1 MAAMHDGDAP
11 HAGGTFVSPTVA
23 RAFAWTLVTLTFAFV
38 INVYLTIWQG
48 FPGEAAGLAG
58 LGFGEVKEGTS
69 TGLGVFQI
77 VIYVLAVAGAIGY
90 SVKTPNTLREDSAK
104 MSGIVTYI
112 VRAAFWGV
120 VLVGMVDMVISF
132 LRVEG
137 LLESVVGDALASDLG
152 RPQYR
157 GPYVHMPLLAA
168 SMVIAAFTRT
178 IGFQWLALMVVV
190 AELLIVLSRF
200 IFSYEQAFQGD
211 LVRFW
216 YAGLFLFASA
226 YTLVE
231 DGHVRVDVLY
241 SGFSQRAKGLAN
253 AIGCIF
259 LGLTLTVAIM
269 AFGMADRT
277 SIITSPLINYE
288 VSQSGFGMYVKYLM
302 AGFLGIFAVTMTVQF
317 AGYLLESLADHRGD
331 PGHVDHEGSIT

>member
-11 HAGGTFVSPTVA
+11 HAGGTFVSPTAA
-23 RAFAWTLVTLTFAFV
+23 RAFAWTLVSLTFAFL
-38 INVYLTIWQG
+38 INVYLTIWQD
-48 FPGEAAGLAG
+48 FPGEAVGLAAM
-58 LGFGEVKEGTS
+58 GFGEVKEGTS
-69 TGLGVFQI
+69 AGLGIFQLL
-77 VIYVLAVAGAIGY
+77 IYVIAIVGSIGY
-90 SVKTPNTLREDSAK
+90 ALKRPNTLRQDSAK

-112 VRAAFWGV
+112 IRASFWGI
-120 VLVGMVDMVISF
+120 VLVGAVDMTISF

-137 LLESVVGDALASDLG
+137 LLEGIVGDALASDLG

-157 GPYVHMPLLAA
+157 GPYVHMPLLAV

-178 IGFQWLALMVVV
+178 IGFHWLALMVVV

-241 SGFSQRAKGLAN
+241 STFSPRTKGLAN
-253 AIGCIF
+253 AIGCIV

-302 AGFLGIFAVTMTVQF
+302 AGFLGIFAVTMTIQF
-317 AGYLLESLADHRGD
+317 AGYFLESLADHRGD
-331 PGHVDHEGSIT
+331 PGHVDHEVSLT